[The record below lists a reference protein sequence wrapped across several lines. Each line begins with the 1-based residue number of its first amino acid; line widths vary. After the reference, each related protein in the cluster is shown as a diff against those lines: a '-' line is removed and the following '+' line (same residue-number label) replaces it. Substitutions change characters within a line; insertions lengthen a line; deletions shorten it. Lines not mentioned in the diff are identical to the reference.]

1 MPKTVFS
8 KREDFICGK
17 VDDLVIDIKILD
29 ITDELKEY
37 LITKIYNIQ
46 HDAQRMENKK
56 QKNLK
61 QKFVGLTAMFCK
73 VTYNVPQLH
82 EVWEKVRLNFRFRYE
97 LPNTN

>member
-46 HDAQRMENKK
+46 YDAQRMENKLIFRK
-56 QKNLK
+56 QEAEGFK
-61 QKFVGLTAMFCK
+61 A
-73 VTYNVPQLH
+73 
-82 EVWEKVRLNFRFRYE
+82 EIRRLNCNV
-97 LPNTN
+97 L